1 MSFSGKVAIVTGAAS
16 GMGLAITNELIN
28 QNAQVGALDVQALSE
43 QLKKNDPN
51 NLKFVN
57 CDVSD
62 ESQVKK
68 AIEQIYSKFGKL
80 DFLVNAAGVL
90 WIGKDVSVVET
101 DVDIWNKVMNIN
113 LRGMAN
119 TVKFS
124 TPLMKKDGG
133 GSMVHFSTVQ
143 CMRGD
148 DRPQD
153 AYQASKAGMIA
164 LSKSIAVQFGKY
176 GIRSNTI
183 LPWQI
188 ETPMQVRWKSNPELK
203 KKTIKGIPLGRVGT
217 VEDMVH
223 ACLFLLSEKASF
235 ITGTELVVDGGYLAN
250 IP

>member
-28 QNAQVGALDVQALSE
+28 QNAQVGALDVQAPSE

-124 TPLMKKDGG
+124 TPLMKKNGG
-133 GSMVHFSTVQ
+133 GSIVNISSIFGIVGSKRAT
-143 CMRGD
+143 
-148 DRPQD
+148 
-153 AYQASKAGMIA
+153 AYNASKGGIRLFTKSSAIQYAKDGIRVNSVHPGFALTRLTRKGLSDPELLAERVDSVPMGRLGTANDIAYGILYLASNEASFVTGSELVIDGGMIA
-164 LSKSIAVQFGKY
+164 Q
-176 GIRSNTI
+176 
-183 LPWQI
+183 
-188 ETPMQVRWKSNPELK
+188 
-203 KKTIKGIPLGRVGT
+203 
-217 VEDMVH
+217 
-223 ACLFLLSEKASF
+223 
-235 ITGTELVVDGGYLAN
+235 
-250 IP
+250 